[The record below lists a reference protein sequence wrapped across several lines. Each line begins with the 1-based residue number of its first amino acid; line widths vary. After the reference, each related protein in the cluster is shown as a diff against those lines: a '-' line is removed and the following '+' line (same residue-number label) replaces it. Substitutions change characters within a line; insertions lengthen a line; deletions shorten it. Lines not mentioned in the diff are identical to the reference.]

1 MLHLQPPSRRVL
13 QASMPSRLLYY
24 LSLNDPQPE
33 ELVNGEDYLDAELPE
48 ALLKTNETPQRLSST
63 LFNFDVQIRALE
75 TLTKKGTMGSVLP
88 PPSPLICNRSQR
100 PEGRRKQVSPG
111 HHL

>member
-13 QASMPSRLLYY
+13 QASMPSSLLYY

-33 ELVNGEDYLDAELPE
+33 ELVNGEAYLDAELPE

-75 TLTKKGTMGSVLP
+75 TLKKKVLWAVFFP
-88 PPSPLICNRSQR
+88 SPSPLICNRSQR

>member
-13 QASMPSRLLYY
+13 QASMPSSLLYY

-33 ELVNGEDYLDAELPE
+33 ELVNGEAYLDAELPE

-75 TLTKKGTMGSVLP
+75 TLKKRYYGQCSSLP
-88 PPSPLICNRSQR
+88 PPPSFAIEAKGLRAEESR
-100 PEGRRKQVSPG
+100 
-111 HHL
+111 

>member
-13 QASMPSRLLYY
+13 QASMPSSLLYY

-33 ELVNGEDYLDAELPE
+33 ELVNGEAYLDAELPE

-75 TLTKKGTMGSVLP
+75 TLKKRYYGQCSSPPPLP
-88 PPSPLICNRSQR
+88 P
-100 PEGRRKQVSPG
+100 
-111 HHL
+111 HLQ